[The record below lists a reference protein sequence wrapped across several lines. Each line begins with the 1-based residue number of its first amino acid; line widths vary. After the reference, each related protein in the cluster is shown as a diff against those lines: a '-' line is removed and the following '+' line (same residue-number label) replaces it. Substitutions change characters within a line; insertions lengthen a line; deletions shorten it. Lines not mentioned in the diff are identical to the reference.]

1 MKCELTNG
9 TAVTYVPES
18 ALGFRIITPE
28 ADIVDYGTRFSVTVF
43 EETGETHTRVSEG
56 KVKVEYRQS
65 DPNYR
70 ADCGATSYNTSK
82 GHDSCE

>member
-1 MKCELTNG
+1 MKFDSGAEVTLEAPASIRLINSMKCELNNG

-56 KVKVEYRQS
+56 KVGKIQ
-65 DPNYR
+65 
-70 ADCGATSYNTSK
+70 TI
-82 GHDSCE
+82 

>member
-18 ALGFRIITPE
+18 AIGFRIITPE

-43 EETGETHTRVSEG
+43 EETGETHTRVMEG
-56 KVKVEYRQS
+56 KVQVEYTRTWPELRPPPS
-65 DPNYR
+65 FMR
-70 ADCGATSYNTSK
+70 APTAMM
-82 GHDSCE
+82 